1 MATKGTDF
9 KSALGQLENT
19 LEEYLVNKVPA
30 IPDEWREL
38 IVKLAPWFSL
48 ILMIIALPAI
58 LAVFGLG
65 AIVMPFSF
73 IGGVQFG
80 VNYIITLAFS
90 VVLIILEALAIPGLF
105 KRQEKAWKLLYY
117 ATLLGGLQ
125 NIVTMQIGGLIGTL
139 VSLYLLFQ
147 VKGYY
152 K

>member
-1 MATKGTDF
+1 
-9 KSALGQLENT
+9 
-19 LEEYLVNKVPA
+19 
-30 IPDEWREL
+30 
-38 IVKLAPWFSL
+38 
-48 ILMIIALPAI
+48 
-58 LAVFGLG
+58 
-65 AIVMPFSF
+65 
-73 IGGVQFG
+73 
-80 VNYIITLAFS
+80 
-90 VVLIILEALAIPGLF
+90 LAIPGLF